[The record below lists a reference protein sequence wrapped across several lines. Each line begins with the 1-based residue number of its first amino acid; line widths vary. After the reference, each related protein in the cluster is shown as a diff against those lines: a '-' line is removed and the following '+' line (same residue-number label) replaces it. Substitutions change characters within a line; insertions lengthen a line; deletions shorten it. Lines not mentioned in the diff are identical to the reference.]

1 MLARSIRASRSSL
14 ARIARQRQADVSR
27 RTFITP
33 TAIRQVDLV
42 QDLYIKELKAY
53 KPTPIKAS
61 DAEGS
66 VQKWSA
72 PPPPKSPEEGDLAN
86 GLKAYEEQQVEV
98 EGQVIPG
105 EVSATE
111 EDWFEEEEEE
121 EHGSAH

>member
-1 MLARSIRASRSSL
+1 MLARSIRASRSSI
-14 ARIARQRQADVSR
+14 ASIARQQQAVSR

-42 QDLYIKELKAY
+42 QDLYIKELKSY

-72 PPPPKSPEEGDLAN
+72 PPPPKSPEEEDLAS

-98 EGQVIPG
+98 EGQTNPG
-105 EVSATE
+105 ETSVKE

-121 EHGSAH
+121 EHGSGH